1 VKLHVGCGN
10 VILPGWTNLDIDDIP
25 GVDINDDA
33 GILSKIPDESCDIIY
48 ACHILE
54 HFGRHEVG
62 NVLKTWNKKLK
73 NNGILRLAVPDFQKV
88 IQWYQKNPE
97 LEDVTG
103 LTVGGQKTKYDFHKV
118 IFDKKKLADLLT
130 NSGFYDIREW
140 DWRKTDHSNIDDYSQ
155 AYLPH
160 MDKENGLLVSLN
172 IEAKKN
178 YIK

>member
-1 VKLHVGCGN
+1 MKLHVGCGN
-10 VILPGWTNLDIDDIP
+10 VILSGWTNLDIDNIP
-25 GVDINDDA
+25 GVNIVDDA
-33 GILSKIPDESCDIIY
+33 AVLSKISDESCDIIY
-48 ACHILE
+48 ACHVLE

-62 NVLKTWNKKLK
+62 NVLKIWNKKLK
-73 NNGILRLAVPDFQKV
+73 KNGILRLAVPDFQKV

-118 IFDKKKLADLLT
+118 IFDKKKLTNLLT
-130 NSGFYDIREW
+130 NSGFYDVREW

-160 MDKENGLLVSLN
+160 MNKENGLLMSLN
-172 IEAKKN
+172 IEAKKIN
-178 YIK
+178 